1 MSDNPAPD
9 DAVAAA
15 SSGDARDDEPSA
27 LVTRLRVIEDQP
39 LETRAESLAQ
49 LHDELRA
56 MLEAGDAPPH
66 A

>member
-1 MSDNPAPD
+1 MSETAQSDDTGTPD
-9 DAVAAA
+9 EGDVALIA
-15 SSGDARDDEPSA
+15 
-27 LVTRLRVIEDQP
+27 RLRVIEDQP
-39 LETRAESLAQ
+39 LDTRAEALAQ

>member
-1 MSDNPAPD
+1 MSDNPASE
-9 DAVAAA
+9 DAPAAA
-15 SSGDARDDEPSA
+15 SGAAVRDDEPSA

-49 LHDELRA
+49 LHDELAA

>member
-1 MSDNPAPD
+1 MSDNPAPETAP
-9 DAVAAA
+9 AVTAGTGV
-15 SSGDARDDEPSA
+15 SDDEPSA

-56 MLEAGDAPPH
+56 MLEAGDAAPH